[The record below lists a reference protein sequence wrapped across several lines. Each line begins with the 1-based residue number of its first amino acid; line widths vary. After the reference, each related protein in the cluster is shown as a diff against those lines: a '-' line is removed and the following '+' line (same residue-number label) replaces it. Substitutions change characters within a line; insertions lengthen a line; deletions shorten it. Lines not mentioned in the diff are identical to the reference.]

1 MPNPSYSPSVS
12 LTRCAC
18 LLHSIDRRACRS
30 LFAPPPMPHPTRRRL
45 LIFSLP
51 LLLIALVALAIV
63 YYRVSPTSSV
73 FFPKCAFL
81 MLTGL
86 KCPGCGSQRAVH
98 ALLHADLAS
107 AFAHNAL
114 LVLSLPYLALLIGT
128 PRAASK
134 PPSRAPW
141 PSAPT
146 SSSPS
151 PFGSP
156 ATCSGS
162 EVGESDKMA
171 LHKKARGDA
180 TPGFNCKTSSRK
192 MS

>member
-1 MPNPSYSPSVS
+1 
-12 LTRCAC
+12 
-18 LLHSIDRRACRS
+18 
-30 LFAPPPMPHPTRRRL
+30 MPHPTRRRL

-114 LVLSLPYLALLIGT
+114 LVISLPYLALLIGT
-128 PRAASK
+128 RLYVHLHAS
-134 PPSRAPW
+134 SLQA
-141 PSAPT
+141 T
-146 SSSPS
+146 LESPLAIRTYFVITIAFWIARNV
-151 PFGSP
+151 FG
-156 ATCSGS
+156 
-162 EVGESDKMA
+162 
-171 LHKKARGDA
+171 
-180 TPGFNCKTSSRK
+180 F
-192 MS
+192 

>member
-30 LFAPPPMPHPTRRRL
+30 HFAPPPMPHPIRRRL
-45 LIFSLP
+45 LILSLP
-51 LLLIALVALAIV
+51 LLLIALVALTII

-98 ALLHADLAS
+98 ALRAQCPARPLP
-107 AFAHNAL
+107 AL
-114 LVLSLPYLALLIGT
+114 PRPTDRRPPLCLSPPREQPPIHPREPSGHPHLLRHHHCLLDRPQRVRVLKSV
-128 PRAASK
+128 RATEWRSTKK
-134 PPSRAPW
+134 PEA
-141 PSAPT
+141 
-146 SSSPS
+146 
-151 PFGSP
+151 
-156 ATCSGS
+156 
-162 EVGESDKMA
+162 M
-171 LHKKARGDA
+171 
-180 TPGFNCKTSSRK
+180 
-192 MS
+192 

>member
-1 MPNPSYSPSVS
+1 
-12 LTRCAC
+12 
-18 LLHSIDRRACRS
+18 
-30 LFAPPPMPHPTRRRL
+30 MPHPTRRRL

-114 LVLSLPYLALLIGT
+114 LVISLPYLALLIGT
-128 PRAASK
+128 RLYVYLHPAS
-134 PPSRAPW
+134 SLR
-141 PSAPT
+141 ST
-146 SSSPS
+146 LESPLAIRTYFVITIAFWIARNV
-151 PFGSP
+151 FG
-156 ATCSGS
+156 
-162 EVGESDKMA
+162 
-171 LHKKARGDA
+171 
-180 TPGFNCKTSSRK
+180 F
-192 MS
+192 